1 MKGISLT
8 RGWKTYAGAGLLIAV
23 GFYLL
28 FTGHEIEGMQA
39 IGMGLGLLGIRH
51 YLQYS
56 QE

>member
-1 MKGISLT
+1 MKGITLT
-8 RGWKTYAGAGLLIAV
+8 RGWKTYTAAALLILV

-28 FTGHEIEGMQA
+28 LIGQEAEGLQA
-39 IGMGLGLLGIRH
+39 IALGLGLAGIRH

>member
-1 MKGISLT
+1 MKGITLT
-8 RGWKTYAGAGLLIAV
+8 RGWKTYAGAGLLMLV

-28 FTGHEIEGMQA
+28 LIGQEAEGLQA
-39 IGMGLGLLGIRH
+39 IGMGLGIIGIRH